1 MDHRNGVDGLPR
13 DSLLRDRKCRHR
25 REGDDA
31 YDTLGA
37 ALRFRRRG
45 KVRARRRVDTTI
57 DAPNGATAD
66 NDEEE
71 NPDDPPHAR
80 YASTGSE
87 EYVLLMRIARRPVSR
102 ARCLKIELYSI

>member
-1 MDHRNGVDGLPR
+1 MDDRSGVDGLPR
-13 DSLLRDRKCRHR
+13 DSLLRDRKRRHR

-37 ALRFRRRG
+37 ALRFRR
-45 KVRARRRVDTTI
+45 KVRARHRVDTTI

-80 YASTGSE
+80 YSSTGSE
-87 EYVLLMRIARRPVSR
+87 EYMCSFIRGARRSAILR
-102 ARCLKIELYSI
+102 FSG